1 MEKTFKITTS
11 EGVHARP
18 SALLVSAVTPFISNV
33 ELIYNGKS
41 ANLKSIM
48 AVMTQSIPTGSVV
61 TISAEGADAEA
72 LMSKVTNVI
81 ISQGIGEEC

>member
-1 MEKTFKITTS
+1 MQKTFKITTS

-18 SALLVSAVTPFISNV
+18 SALLVSAVAPFTSNV

-48 AVMTQSIPTGSVV
+48 SVMAQSIPTGSIVI
-61 TISAEGADAEA
+61 ISAEGTDAEA
-72 LMSKVTNVI
+72 LMTKVTNVI